1 MAEATLAI
9 SFAPLGAGVRTDTV
23 DLDRLERED
32 VAAPPTRWSRRV
44 RSFVLCGPPLPGT
57 ELEIGDSAG
66 DALPERRVG
75 RILVRGPGL
84 MRGYDGRPAETAAV
98 MSPDGWLD
106 TGDLGYRLGREVV
119 VTGRAKDLII
129 VNGRNVWPQDLE
141 WSVEQSVPALRSG
154 DVAAF
159 SVEEDETETVVL
171 LVETRGAP
179 NPRAREALAAEV
191 AGTLRARHG
200 LEGRVVLVPPG
211 SLPHTSSG
219 KLSRVLARARYL
231 QGDLAPIAAAAQ

>member
-1 MAEATLAI
+1 M
-9 SFAPLGAGVRTDTV
+9 
-23 DLDRLERED
+23 
-32 VAAPPTRWSRRV
+32 
-44 RSFVLCGPPLPGT
+44 
-57 ELEIGDSAG
+57 
-66 DALPERRVG
+66 
-75 RILVRGPGL
+75 RGPGL

-98 MSPDGWLD
+98 LSPDGWLD
-106 TGDLGYRLGREVV
+106 TGDLGYRLGEEVV

-159 SVEEDETETVVL
+159 SVDEFETETVVL

-179 NPRAREALAAEV
+179 NPRTRQALAATV

-231 QGDLAPIAAAAQ
+231 EGDFAPIAAAAQ

>member
-1 MAEATLAI
+1 
-9 SFAPLGAGVRTDTV
+9 
-23 DLDRLERED
+23 
-32 VAAPPTRWSRRV
+32 
-44 RSFVLCGPPLPGT
+44 
-57 ELEIGDSAG
+57 
-66 DALPERRVG
+66 
-75 RILVRGPGL
+75 

-98 MSPDGWLD
+98 LSPDGWLD
-106 TGDLGYRLGREVV
+106 TGDLGYRLGGEVV

-141 WSVEQSVPALRSG
+141 WSVEQSVHALRSG

-159 SVEEDETETVVL
+159 SVEEADAEAEAVVV

-179 NPRAREALAAEV
+179 DPRAREALAAEV

-200 LEGRVVLVPPG
+200 LDGRVVLVPTG

-231 QGDLAPIAAAAQ
+231 RGDFAPLAAAAQ